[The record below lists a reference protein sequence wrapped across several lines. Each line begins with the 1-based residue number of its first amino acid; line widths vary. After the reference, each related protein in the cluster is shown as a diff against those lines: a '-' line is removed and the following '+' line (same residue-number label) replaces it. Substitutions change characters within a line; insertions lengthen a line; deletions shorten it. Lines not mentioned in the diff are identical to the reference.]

1 MKTATNR
8 TATNGTNNNTVASV
22 SLLPAGK
29 KQAPTLPAGKNSLK
43 FGATEIQ
50 GATLGELSSNILSL
64 TASIDRLGYP
74 SLCAIAVINGLKNEL
89 KIKSPAVC
97 VALGRPQYEGK
108 PIDYATP
115 HGIGRRISRLTAYIT
130 GLKAIANPFLLL
142 ENVTD
147 YQVGADILAR
157 ALEDQGVVFEA
168 ESSTFID
175 DKESDAFKIKAEA
188 NKATKEAE
196 LAAKALDANNPSD
209 PTMTDS
215 ELAASLTESVVIA
228 ELAITDVIAA
238 IANGYIMTSDLAQP
252 ATFKELKALTAQN
265 DAVIKALLEQL
276 NAALAA

>member
-1 MKTATNR
+1 MKTTTN
-8 TATNGTNNNTVASV
+8 ANTVATV
-22 SLLPAGK
+22 SLLPSGK
-29 KQAPTLPAGKNSLK
+29 NTEAKLPVGKNSLK

-97 VALGRPQYEGK
+97 VALGRPQYDGK
-108 PIDYATP
+108 PIDYSTP

-157 ALEDQGVVFEA
+157 ALEEQGVVFEA

-175 DKESDAFKIKAEA
+175 DKESDAFKVKAEA
-188 NKATKEAE
+188 NKAAKEAE
-196 LAAKALDANNPSD
+196 LAAKALDAANNPLEM
-209 PTMTDS
+209 PPTDS
-215 ELAASLTESVVIA
+215 DLAASLTESVIVA

-238 IANGYIMTSDLAQP
+238 IANGYVMTSDLAQP

>member
-1 MKTATNR
+1 MKTAT
-8 TATNGTNNNTVASV
+8 TNGTNGINNNTVASV
-22 SLLPAGK
+22 ALLPVGK
-29 KQAPTLPAGKNSLK
+29 NTESKLPDGKNSLK

-50 GATLGELSSNILSL
+50 GATLGELSSNVLSL
-64 TASIDRLGYP
+64 TASIDRLGNP
-74 SLCAIAVINGLKNEL
+74 SLCAIAVINGLKNDL

-130 GLKAIANPFLLL
+130 GLKAVANPFILL

-147 YQVGADILAR
+147 YQVGAEIIAR
-157 ALEDQGVVFEA
+157 ALDELGVVFDA

-175 DKESDAFKIKAEA
+175 DKESEVYKAKAEA
-188 NKATKEAE
+188 NKAAKEAE
-196 LAAKALDANNPSD
+196 LAAKALDAENNP
-209 PTMTDS
+209 PETPMTDG

-238 IANGYIMTSDLAQP
+238 IANGYVMTSDMDKP
-252 ATFKELKALTAQN
+252 ASFKELKALTAQN
-265 DAVIKALLEQL
+265 DAVIKALLDQL

>member
-1 MKTATNR
+1 MKAAT
-8 TATNGTNNNTVASV
+8 TTNGTNNNTVANV

-29 KQAPTLPAGKNSLK
+29 NTESKLPAGKNSLK

-64 TASIDRLGYP
+64 TASIDRLGYS
-74 SLCAIAVINGLKNEL
+74 SLCAIAVINGLKNDL

-142 ENVTD
+142 ENVAD
-147 YQVGADILAR
+147 YQIGADILAR
-157 ALEDQGVVFEA
+157 ALEEQGVVFEA

-175 DKESDAFKIKAEA
+175 DKESEVYKAKAEA
-188 NKATKEAE
+188 NKAAKEAE
-196 LAAKALDANNPSD
+196 LAANALDAANNP
-209 PTMTDS
+209 PETPPTDS
-215 ELAASLTESVVIA
+215 DLAASLTESVIVA

-238 IANGYIMTSDLAQP
+238 IANGYVMTSEMDKP
-252 ATFKELKALTAQN
+252 ASFKELKALTAQN
-265 DAVIKALLEQL
+265 DAVIKALLDQL